1 MPYVQQ
7 SWFDGSSGGT
17 PVTAA
22 RLDHMEAGIAAAAG
36 SSSLATSVV
45 GAEVDVTVTSNWGI
59 DPSGNVYYDPAGAS
73 SADAAIATLGAD
85 GTIVLTD
92 ARGGVATVAVTSVN
106 GHTGAVVVVTKA
118 DVGLGNA
125 DNVSDANKPVSSATQ
140 TALNLKAN
148 TASLATVATT
158 GAYADLTG
166 KPTIPAT
173 KADIGLG
180 NVDNVADSAKPVST
194 AQAAFATSRAVAM
207 ALVLGS

>member
-1 MPYVQQ
+1 MPYAQQ
-7 SWFDGSSGGT
+7 SWLDGSSGGT

-36 SSSLATSVV
+36 SSSLTAAVV

-59 DPSGNVYYDPAGAS
+59 DSGGNAYYDPAGAS

-118 DVGLGNA
+118 DVGLGNV

-180 NVDNVADSAKPVST
+180 NCDNVADANKPVST